1 MTTIRGFYRCPSC
14 RRLHAFSGGFLKV
27 HCPCGL
33 VIDQLKV
40 AQGSVERPS

>member
-1 MTTIRGFYRCPSC
+1 MTTIRGFYHCPSC

-33 VIDQLKV
+33 VIDQLKLV
-40 AQGSVERPS
+40 QGQLKSPA